1 MPDSLPQ
8 NDHDIL
14 TTLVADVK
22 NMGKSQE
29 LFHAE
34 VKDSFKELKENYNA
48 RVTFLEAGFA
58 GIDKIYQAKVEQEKV
73 NESLQKRVGKLERT
87 QLYYLG
93 AGAAMAVV
101 IIAAWQLFLAYI
113 GKK

>member
-8 NDHDIL
+8 NDHDTL

-22 NMGKSQE
+22 NMAKSQE

-34 VKDSFKELKENYNA
+34 VKDNFKDLKENYSSRLA
-48 RVTFLEAGFA
+48 LLETALTT
-58 GIDKIYQAKVEQEKV
+58 IDKTYQAKIDQEKI
-73 NESLQKRVGKLERT
+73 NDSLQKRIGKLERT